1 MWDKLSKYII
11 CFRKCHGTQ
20 NPLLVAFIFYK
31 QTVYKQLA
39 LRWQIPEQLSG
50 LNPRSLSKN
59 KNCRLKKR
67 SFSFAVN
74 AK

>member
-1 MWDKLSKYII
+1 MWDKLSKYIM

-20 NPLLVAFIFYK
+20 NPLLATFTFYK

-39 LRWQIPEQLSG
+39 LSWQIPEQLSG
-50 LNPRSLSKN
+50 LNPRLLSKN
-59 KNCRLKKR
+59 KNCRLKKW
-67 SFSFAVN
+67 SFSSVVN